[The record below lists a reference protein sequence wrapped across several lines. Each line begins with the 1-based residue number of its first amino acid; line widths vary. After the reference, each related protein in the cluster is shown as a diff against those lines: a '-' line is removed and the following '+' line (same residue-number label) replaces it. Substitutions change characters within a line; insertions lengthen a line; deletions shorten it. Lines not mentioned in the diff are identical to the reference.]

1 MVLYA
6 SQVKGEISCSQK
18 NFSLWEALQ
27 SEKDESLYAQIC
39 FSSCWLRGVPRSPPR
54 TARLSLRRPGA
65 TLAPWTHCLEA
76 IGIHA
81 PTEASD
87 EPTAILRAVRS
98 VYTREQIARSRQI
111 SRTHHP
117 RYSLAGD
124 AALGMETSITRR
136 DFLGSALLASGSAL
150 LAGISPAELLSQGDD
165 FTGYGGVGEYSNA
178 NGNTWDVLEAGHAI
192 RDRVYDALPTGIID
206 TGEIYDCVIIGGG
219 ISGLAG
225 ALFLQR
231 EAGPGMKCLIL
242 ENHPIFGGEA
252 KQNEFLVEGKRLIAH
267 QGSAIYQIQYPHS
280 FLAQF
285 YESIG
290 LKTPR
295 LTYQEWA
302 GPEPEF
308 PLSRTPYEAVGL
320 QKGQYG
326 FWFGAGFNRRPG
338 VWLIDPLG
346 KNLQGAPVSNATRLE
361 WLGWLKSDSAGR
373 EKFEHPKVEGDTI
386 SRYLDSIT
394 LEQHYMERFGLSRET
409 VRRFLSPVEGG
420 GSGLGPDALSAYS
433 DYAFEMLHPLPEVD
447 GGSDQMFPGGN
458 ATIARLMLKSLIRSA
473 IDAPQSVEGVC
484 RNRVNFAELD
494 VAGAP
499 ARIRLSSTVVHVE
512 HDGEASKAKLVSIV
526 YSKKGK
532 LYRVKAR
539 SAVMAG
545 GCWTTKHIVKDLPE
559 THRLAYEQFYR
570 SPCMMVNVAVR
581 NWRFLQKMGMSGCR
595 WFEGLGN
602 YMEVRKL
609 ALTGVEDP
617 TIGPDSPVVLSLKV
631 LYSYPGAPT
640 EEQGNRGRGEMLGTS
655 FRDYE
660 RQVREQFSEMF
671 SRVGFEAR
679 RDIAGIILNRWGHAY
694 LSPQP
699 GFFFGRDGQPA
710 PREILRRASHGRIAF
725 ANTDLAGAMDHR
737 YSILEAKRA
746 VGQLL
751 DQVLN

>member
-1 MVLYA
+1 M
-6 SQVKGEISCSQK
+6 
-18 NFSLWEALQ
+18 
-27 SEKDESLYAQIC
+27 
-39 FSSCWLRGVPRSPPR
+39 
-54 TARLSLRRPGA
+54 
-65 TLAPWTHCLEA
+65 
-76 IGIHA
+76 
-81 PTEASD
+81 
-87 EPTAILRAVRS
+87 
-98 VYTREQIARSRQI
+98 SRI
-111 SRTHHP
+111 HHP
-117 RYSLAGD
+117 RSSFTGD
-124 AALGMETSITRR
+124 GPLGMETSITRR
-136 DFLGSALLASGSAL
+136 DFLGTALLAFGSAL
-150 LAGISPAELLSQGDD
+150 FAGMTPAELLAAQEND

-178 NGNTWDVLEAGHAI
+178 NGNTWDVLQAGHAI
-192 RDRVYDALPTGIID
+192 RDRLYDPLPAGIVD

-225 ALFLQR
+225 ALFFQR

-252 KQNEFLVEGKRLIAH
+252 KQNEFLVEGKQLLAH
-267 QGSAIYQIQYPHS
+267 QGSAIYQVQYPHS

-290 LKTPR
+290 LQAAR
-295 LTYQEWA
+295 LTYQKWT
-302 GPEPEF
+302 GSDPEF
-308 PLSRTPYEAVGL
+308 PLSKTPYEAVGL
-320 QKGQYG
+320 QHGQYG
-326 FWFGAGFNRRPG
+326 FWFGARFNQRPG
-338 VWLIDPLG
+338 LWVMDPLG
-346 KNLQGAPVSNATRLE
+346 KSLHGAPVSDATRLE
-361 WLGWLKSDSAGR
+361 WLRWLKGESAG
-373 EKFEHPKVEGDTI
+373 ETKFEHPKVEGDAT

-394 LEQHYMERFGLSRET
+394 LEQHYMERFGLSREM

-433 DYAFEMLHPLPEVD
+433 DYAFEMLHPLPEEN

-458 ATIARLMLKSLIRSA
+458 ATIARLMMKSLIPGA
-473 IDAPQSVEGVC
+473 IDGPHSVEGVC
-484 RNRVNFAELD
+484 RNRVNFAALD
-494 VAGAP
+494 IAGAP
-499 ARIRLSSTVVHVE
+499 ARIRLSCTVVHVE
-512 HDGEASKAKLVSIV
+512 HDGEANKASSVSIV
-526 YSKKGK
+526 YAKKGK
-532 LYRVKAR
+532 LYQVKAR

-559 THRLAYEQFYR
+559 TQRVAYGQFYR

-581 NWRFLQKMGMSGCR
+581 NWRFLYKMGMSGCR

-609 ALTGVEDP
+609 ALTGVEDA

-631 LYSYPGAPT
+631 LYSYPGVPT

-660 RQVREQFSEMF
+660 RQVREQFTEMF
-671 SRVGFEAR
+671 ASGGFDAR

-699 GFFFGRDGQPA
+699 GFFFGREGQPA
-710 PREILRRASHGRIAF
+710 PREILRRAPHGRIAF

-751 DQVLN
+751 DQVLS